1 MEGFYNSSFWEKVEK
16 NQETA
21 RKNGGIPEI
30 AFRGGDLF
38 IETRLSIRLL
48 LHVDSRIDV
57 SVLF

>member
-1 MEGFYNSSFWEKVEK
+1 MKK
-16 NQETA
+16 NQEAA

-38 IETRLSIRLL
+38 IESRLSIRLL
-48 LHVDSRIDV
+48 LHVDRRIDV